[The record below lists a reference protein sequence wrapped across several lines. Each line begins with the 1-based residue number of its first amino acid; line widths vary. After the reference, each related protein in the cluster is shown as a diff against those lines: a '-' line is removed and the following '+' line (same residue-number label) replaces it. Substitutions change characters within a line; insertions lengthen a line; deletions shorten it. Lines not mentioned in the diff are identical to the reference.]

1 MKLDILRRKSV
12 VSQLLVPFFLG
23 LGILMTF
30 SREVIIAYFYGA
42 QRNVEIF
49 KIAFSLP
56 YALFQSLGTILVS
69 GLLPVLLRR
78 GQVYI
83 YVIRRQIYGLSFSFL
98 LISLF
103 TIKWQVQ
110 WLAPGFSGEDAELLR
125 VNLFLCW
132 MILFFSAMIFPLR
145 LVLQSQDRKFLVS
158 STSFMFSFFF
168 IVMLVPFHNVSS
180 PYLLSVVSVFSI
192 AIVYIAYL
200 LSVEK
205 NKKEDAY
212 LARSIEVTSADKAFI
227 RRVVLGSLVY
237 VVLLASPRLI
247 DRAFASA
254 LTEGVVA
261 NLDYAM
267 NIYTAIGVLI
277 GTSSSIIYARKI
289 AAEYDTEAD
298 RIRWLWNLMKWP
310 LLISCSIILLIMPFL
325 HEIVE
330 LAYVR
335 GAFTD
340 KDAFQVSQILV
351 WFIWSLPFMVSG
363 MLLAQVLVAHTIYLL
378 LGVLLLKLVVKLAV
392 LLIAGVE
399 ELSIFGGSNLLME
412 FSGVLIFIA
421 LLSVNKEKEK
431 RG

>member
-1 MKLDILRRKSV
+1 
-12 VSQLLVPFFLG
+12 
-23 LGILMTF
+23 
-30 SREVIIAYFYGA
+30 
-42 QRNVEIF
+42 
-49 KIAFSLP
+49 
-56 YALFQSLGTILVS
+56 
-69 GLLPVLLRR
+69 
-78 GQVYI
+78 
-83 YVIRRQIYGLSFSFL
+83 
-98 LISLF
+98 
-103 TIKWQVQ
+103 
-110 WLAPGFSGEDAELLR
+110 
-125 VNLFLCW
+125 
-132 MILFFSAMIFPLR
+132 MIFPLR

-237 VVLLASPRLI
+237 VILLASPRLI

-289 AAEYDTEAD
+289 AAEYDTEVD

-340 KDAFQVSQILV
+340 KDAFQVSQILF
-351 WFIWSLPFMVSG
+351 WFIWSMPFMVSG
-363 MLLAQVLVAHTIYLL
+363 ILLTQVMATSGIFILVGVVCVKILVKAAWIYFFFSNDQ
-378 LGVLLLKLVVKLAV
+378 
-392 LLIAGVE
+392 
-399 ELSIFGGSNLLME
+399 LSIFGSSTLIMEIFGVFILL
-412 FSGVLIFIA
+412 VLLRFR
-421 LLSVNKEKEK
+421 V
-431 RG
+431 